1 VPKDWR
7 ARLVTRFF
15 EDGVGVAVRCD
26 PVVYRAF
33 VRMMN
38 MLETPEQAFSR
49 PRVLLHALR
58 VLLRGKRRNAVYAL
72 PPPPDRAA
80 VLAACAAGD

>member
-1 VPKDWR
+1 MEVNALSREDVLAATPSVPDH
-7 ARLVTRFF
+7 
-15 EDGVGVAVRCD
+15 
-26 PVVYRAF
+26 VVYRAF

-38 MLETPEQAFSR
+38 MIETPEQAFSQ

-58 VLLRGKRRNAVYAL
+58 VWLRGKRRNAVYAL

-80 VLAACAAGD
+80 VMAACAALPGSA

>member
-1 VPKDWR
+1 LR
-7 ARLVTRFF
+7 ARLVSRFF

-38 MLETPEQAFSR
+38 MIETPEQAFSH
-49 PRVLLHALR
+49 PRVLLRALR
-58 VLLRGKRRNAVYAL
+58 VWLRGKRRNAIYAL

-80 VLAACAAGD
+80 VLAACDALPSS